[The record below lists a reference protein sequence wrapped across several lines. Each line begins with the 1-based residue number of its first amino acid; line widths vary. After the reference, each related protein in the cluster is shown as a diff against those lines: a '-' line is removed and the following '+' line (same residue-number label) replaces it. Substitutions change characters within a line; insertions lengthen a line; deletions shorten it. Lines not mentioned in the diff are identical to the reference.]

1 MANFA
6 GEMAK
11 GFAKGQIFNCVTGAG
26 KCLLAGDG
34 NAATGQAAA
43 DSPNAPQQVN
53 NKQGSASTDGLPQ
66 FKGVRDW
73 DIEGG
78 LQISKLSAEEA
89 VIFKAQAT
97 EARGGIRDFL
107 SKLNSNDTDFK
118 NEVAQFYGLSGAGDR
133 DFSILQDGLN
143 THGNE
148 VMRLIDNAINN
159 TSSVFRMAGSSH
171 GAATGGRVFL
181 GDPFWKGI
189 QQAGTIIHEFSHIA
203 GTAHD
208 PGWHPTLALKS
219 LPAMQRDVLYQM
231 PGSAGRLELL
241 KQNMKNTYFFEFAV
255 TRL

>member
-1 MANFA
+1 
-6 GEMAK
+6 MAK

-43 DSPNAPQQVN
+43 DNPNAPQQVD

-73 DIEGG
+73 YREGG

-89 VIFKAQAT
+89 VVFKAQAT
-97 EARGGIRDFL
+97 EARGGIKDFL

-189 QQAGTIIHEFSHIA
+189 QQAGTIIHEFSHVA
-203 GTAHD
+203 GTGHND
-208 PGWHPTLALKS
+208 SWTPELALKG
-219 LPAMQRDVLYQM
+219 LPGMRRDVLYQM
-231 PGSAGRLELL
+231 PGTSDRLISLDR
-241 KQNMKNTYFFEFAV
+241 NIKNTYFFEFAV